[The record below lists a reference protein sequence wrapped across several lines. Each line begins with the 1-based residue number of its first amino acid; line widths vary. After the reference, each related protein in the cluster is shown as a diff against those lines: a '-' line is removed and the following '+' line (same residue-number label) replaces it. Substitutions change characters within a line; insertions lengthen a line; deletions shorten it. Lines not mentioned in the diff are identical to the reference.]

1 MVSTSISLPETL
13 IPFIVGLIF
22 ISCSIVFCC
31 RMFHTLFV
39 VLGPNN
45 ITVIQKAICNKRI
58 TIYNPGELERI
69 DFTYTPSQGKGKKT
83 LHEYALSAVRKDGK
97 TERILYLD
105 SKSIRFT
112 QDEIEYFVYTVNTHI
127 QTKMR
132 V

>member
-1 MVSTSISLPETL
+1 MIFFYEGYYSL
-13 IPFIVGLIF
+13 FIV
-22 ISCSIVFCC
+22 
-31 RMFHTLFV
+31 
-39 VLGPNN
+39 LGSNN
-45 ITVIQKAICNKRI
+45 LTVIHKAICNKDI
-58 TIYNPGELERI
+58 KIYNPGELERI
-69 DFTYTPSQGKGKKT
+69 DFTYTPSQGKGNKT